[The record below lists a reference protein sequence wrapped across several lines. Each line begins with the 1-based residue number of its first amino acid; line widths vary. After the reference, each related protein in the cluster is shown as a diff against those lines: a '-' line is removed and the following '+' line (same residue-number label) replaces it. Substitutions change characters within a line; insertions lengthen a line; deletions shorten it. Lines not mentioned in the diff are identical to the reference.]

1 MKLARKNVIMIF
13 VIVMMLGL
21 TACGNGSDDAASIR
35 TYTMNGKF
43 NSDVENQFRTIYLV
57 DEDTY
62 ILTIEVMH
70 SQDATK
76 HTVDFVMKGTYTD
89 NGNGTITLDPGYGN
103 GYAMNGDAVIPCTN
117 TSAEWDAMVS
127 AIFSV
132 GGATSFTLND
142 DGTFSPTIN

>member
-1 MKLARKNVIMIF
+1 MIF

-62 ILTIEVMH
+62 
-70 SQDATK
+70 
-76 HTVDFVMKGTYTD
+76 TD
-89 NGNGTITLDPGYGN
+89 NGNG
-103 GYAMNGDAVIPCTN
+103 
-117 TSAEWDAMVS
+117 
-127 AIFSV
+127 
-132 GGATSFTLND
+132 
-142 DGTFSPTIN
+142 